1 MAAGVCSIGIYA
13 VHGILDKETLFG
25 VILGTSLCC
34 ISVLHQVLAE
44 KKIAA
49 FSQLLYMLSFFVDHL
64 VLMWCG
70 LILTVDLPEIH
81 FDQLLVT
88 KS

>member
-49 FSQLLYMLSFFVDHL
+49 FSQLLYMLPFFFVDPL
-64 VLMWCG
+64 GFDVLRFNANC
-70 LILTVDLPEIH
+70 
-81 FDQLLVT
+81 
-88 KS
+88 